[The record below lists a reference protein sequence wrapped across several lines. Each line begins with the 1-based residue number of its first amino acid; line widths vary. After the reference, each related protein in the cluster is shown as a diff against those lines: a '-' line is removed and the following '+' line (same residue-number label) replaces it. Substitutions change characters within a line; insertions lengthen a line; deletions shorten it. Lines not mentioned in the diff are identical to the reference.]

1 MKTIFQN
8 VLRAAAFS
16 SLVLA
21 GAAQATP
28 LTYDWSSTL
37 SADFSAGGLHA
48 GDKITGTLTYDL
60 GNLSTKYSTTAG
72 TTGYQYYNTPF
83 TSTTLNIGATHAT
96 VNLYAMV
103 VNDFQMWGGDELFFR
118 ADSSPFG
125 SFELQFLDT
134 SMAALTSLAM
144 PTAVDTAKFGAVNL
158 SLNDYSTRTYF
169 RNPVSTFAPASANV
183 PEPGSIALFGAALA
197 TLALARRR
205 KAMR

>member
-28 LTYDWSSTL
+28 LTYDWSGTL
-37 SADFSAGGLHA
+37 SADVAAYGLHA
-48 GDKITGTLTYDL
+48 GDKVTGTLTYDL
-60 GNLSTKYSTTAG
+60 SSLSTKYSTTAG

-83 TSTTLNIGATHAT
+83 TSTTLNAGATHT
-96 VNLYAMV
+96 SLNLYAMV

-125 SFELQFLDT
+125 SFDLQFLDT
-134 SMAALTSLAM
+134 SMTALTDLAM
-144 PTAVDTAKFGAVNL
+144 PASVDATKFGAINL
-158 SLNDYSTRTYF
+158 SLYNYSNYTYLHA
-169 RNPVSTFAPASANV
+169 PVSTFAPASANV

-205 KAMR
+205 KSMR